1 MEPKLQQKLGKSCTN
16 MYFLT
21 LQTLASISILI
32 ASAAALLDLRQER
45 EDFPS
50 LMILTENVLE
60 RQIFINLTDKFNET
74 NNKTKAKIIQAGYRF
89 KVDD

>member
-1 MEPKLQQKLGKSCTN
+1 MEPKLQQKLGKSYTN

-32 ASAAALLDLRQER
+32 ASAAALLDLPQET

-50 LMILTENVLE
+50 LMILTENVFE
-60 RQIFINLTDKFNET
+60 RQIFNNLTDKFNET
-74 NNKTKAKIIQAGYRF
+74 NNKTQAKIIQAGYRF